1 MSLFRRKTQAIAG
14 GMREAP
20 MSQREA
26 AARAQMSRFIRAVM
40 PFADAA
46 TTELPLGRLLRLS
59 LFQVS
64 VGITMVLL
72 GGTLNRVMAVELG
85 IPVSIIAVALA
96 LPLIAAP
103 ARALIGHKSDTH
115 RSYLGWRRVP
125 YIWFGALIQFGGL
138 AVMPFSLLIISE
150 ARPGTVIYGEIG
162 MTIAFLMTG
171 FGLHTVQ
178 TAGLAL
184 ATDLASDEKRPRVV
198 AMLYTMLL
206 VGMVGGA
213 VVIGRLLGDFSTL
226 KLIQVLQ
233 GAALLT
239 LALTCISMWKQEVRR
254 RDIAPSSQPKEP
266 FRAALK
272 ALRQQK
278 GLDRLLVALAIGT
291 AAFGMQDV
299 LLEPY
304 GGTVLNMAVG
314 ATTLLTALF
323 ATGSLVGYFFSARLM
338 SKGGNPYVVAGIG
351 LMLGLPG
358 FAAVI
363 MAAPF
368 GSVVVFSAG
377 TALIGLGSGLFA
389 VSMLIAAMGMVSAG
403 RGGLALGAWSAVQ
416 AVALGIAVIVG
427 GFLRDAVVGLAD
439 AGWLGSAFS
448 GPASGY
454 SVVYLVEICLVFAAL
469 ASLGPL
475 VKPRRIE
482 PRAEPPVRFGL
493 ADMPN

>member
-1 MSLFRRKTQAIAG
+1 MSA
-14 GMREAP
+14 REV
-20 MSQREA
+20 
-26 AARAQMSRFIRAVM
+26 AAREQMRRFVMALM
-40 PFADAA
+40 PFADAG
-46 TTELPLGRLLRLS
+46 TVELPLSRILRLS
-59 LFQVS
+59 LFQIS

-85 IPVSIIAVALA
+85 IPISLIAVALA
-96 LPLIAAP
+96 LPLVVAP

-125 YIWFGALIQFGGL
+125 YIWFGAIAQFGGL
-138 AVMPFSLLIISE
+138 ALMPISLLIISE
-150 ARPGTVIYGEIG
+150 GRPGTVIYGEAG

-184 ATDLASDEKRPRVV
+184 ATDLAPAEKRPRVV

-206 VGMVGGA
+206 VGMVAGA
-213 VVIGRLLGDFSTL
+213 IVIGRMLSDFSPL
-226 KLIQVLQ
+226 KLIEVLK
-233 GAALLT
+233 GSAMLT
-239 LALTCISMWKQEVRR
+239 LALTMIAIWKQEPRR
-254 RDIAPSSQPKEP
+254 RDLAPDGKPKES
-266 FRAALK
+266 FGAALR

-278 GLDRLLVALAIGT
+278 SLDRLLIALAIGT

-304 GGTVLNMAVG
+304 GGAVLKMAVG

-323 ATGSLVGYFFSARLM
+323 AAGSLVGYFFSARLM
-338 SKGGNPYVVAGIG
+338 GKGANPYVVAAIG
-351 LMLGLPG
+351 LLLGLPG

-363 MAAPF
+363 MSAPF
-368 GSVVVFSAG
+368 DSVVVFCLG

-389 VSMLIAAMGMVSAG
+389 VSMLIAAMAMVTSG

-416 AVALGIAVIVG
+416 AVALGLAVAFG
-427 GFLRDAVVGLAD
+427 GFVRDAVSGLAD
-439 AGWLGSAFS
+439 AGWLGPAFAS
-448 GPASGY
+448 PASGY
-454 SVVYLVEICLVFAAL
+454 SIAYCVEILLVFAAL

-482 PRAEPPVRFGL
+482 PRAEPSARFGL
-493 ADMPN
+493 ADLPN

>member
-1 MSLFRRKTQAIAG
+1 MSPA
-14 GMREAP
+14 EAL
-20 MSQREA
+20 
-26 AARAQMSRFIRAVM
+26 ARARMRQFVTMIM

-46 TTELPLGRLLRLS
+46 STELPFGRLLRLS

-85 IPVSIIAVALA
+85 IPVSLIAVALA
-96 LPLIAAP
+96 LPLVAAP

-138 AVMPFSLLIISE
+138 AVMPISLLIIAE
-150 ARPGTVIYGEIG
+150 ARPGTLIYGEAG
-162 MTIAFLMTG
+162 MTLAFLMTG

-184 ATDLASDEKRPRVV
+184 ATDLAPADKRPRVV

-206 VGMVGGA
+206 VGMVAGA
-213 VVIGRLLGDFSTL
+213 IVIGRMLADFSPLRLIEVL
-226 KLIQVLQ
+226 K
-233 GAALLT
+233 GSALLT
-239 LALTCISMWKQEVRR
+239 IALTVIAIWKQEPRR
-254 RDIAPSSQPKEP
+254 RDMAPDAAPKEP
-266 FRAALK
+266 FRAALR
-272 ALRQQK
+272 ALRAQK

-291 AAFGMQDV
+291 GAFGMQDV

-304 GGTVLNMAVG
+304 GGTVLGMGVG

-323 ATGSLVGYFFSARLM
+323 ATGSLAGYFVSARLM
-338 SKGGNPYVVAGIG
+338 SRGGNPYVVAGVG

-368 GSVVVFSAG
+368 GSVVVFSVG

-389 VSMLIAAMGMVSAG
+389 VSMLIAAMAMVSTG

-416 AVALGIAVIVG
+416 AVALGLAVAVG
-427 GFLRDAVVGLAD
+427 GFTRDAVVGLAD
-439 AGWLGSAFS
+439 AGWLGAAFA

-454 SVVYLVEICLVFAAL
+454 SVVYLVEILLVFGAL
-469 ASLGPL
+469 VSLGPL

-482 PRAEPPVRFGL
+482 PRAKPPARFGL
-493 ADMPN
+493 ADLPN

>member
-1 MSLFRRKTQAIAG
+1 
-14 GMREAP
+14 
-20 MSQREA
+20 
-26 AARAQMSRFIRAVM
+26 MSRFIMSIM

-46 TTELPLGRLLRLS
+46 STDLPLARLFRLS

-72 GGTLNRVMAVELG
+72 GGTLNRVMAIELG
-85 IPVSIIAVALA
+85 IPVSIIAVAMA
-96 LPLIAAP
+96 LPLVAAP

-125 YIWFGALIQFGGL
+125 YIWFGALTQFGGL
-138 AVMPFSLLIISE
+138 ALMPISLLIIAE
-150 ARPGTVIYGEIG
+150 ARPGTVIYGEVG
-162 MTIAFLMTG
+162 MTLAFLMTG

-184 ATDLASDEKRPRVV
+184 ATDLAPADKRPRVV

-206 VGMVGGA
+206 VGMVAGA
-213 VVIGRLLGDFSTL
+213 IVIGRMLSDFSPL
-226 KLIQVLQ
+226 KLIEVLK
-233 GAALLT
+233 GSAMLT
-239 LALTCISMWKQEVRR
+239 VALTVIAVWKQEPRR
-254 RDIAPSSQPKEP
+254 RDLAPSGEARET

-272 ALRQQK
+272 ALRRQK
-278 GLDRLLVALAIGT
+278 GLDRLLASLAVGT

-304 GGTVLNMAVG
+304 GGSVLHMGVG
-314 ATTLLTALF
+314 STTLLTALF
-323 ATGSLVGYFFSARLM
+323 AAGSLAGYFVSARLM
-338 SKGGNPYVVAGIG
+338 GRGGNPYVVAGVG

-377 TALIGLGSGLFA
+377 TAMIGLGSGLFA
-389 VSMLIAAMGMVSAG
+389 VSMLIAAMAMVSDG

-416 AVALGIAVIVG
+416 AVALGLAVAVG
-427 GFLRDAVVGLAD
+427 GFLRDAVTGLAD
-439 AGWLGSAFS
+439 AGWLGSAFQ

-454 SVVYLVEICLVFAAL
+454 SVVYLVEVFLVFGAL
-469 ASLGPL
+469 VCLGPL

-482 PRAEPPVRFGL
+482 PRAAPAARFGL
-493 ADMPN
+493 ADLPN